1 MLPPAFVML
10 ASLSAIHLLAS
21 LSAIHCLLLA
31 AAARPAAGR
40 SCLAAAAARRVTSL
54 PGGSPAAPRSSAG
67 QLQAP
72 NEQQYPATFGRASG
86 RLIAAKL
93 PQTQATH
100 PSHSGG

>member
-40 SCLAAAAARRVTSL
+40 SQQ
-54 PGGSPAAPRSSAG
+54 PAA
-67 QLQAP
+67 
-72 NEQQYPATFGRASG
+72 YM
-86 RLIAAKL
+86 
-93 PQTQATH
+93 
-100 PSHSGG
+100 